1 MRRIKISELI
11 RETGLS
17 RATIDRALNKRSGI
31 HPRTESVIQD
41 AIDRLN
47 QQVEQPLPTKNQGKD
62 VIPAVLQLGRGLTC
76 LLTDAIDNQC
86 LPVELNDV
94 SHRNE
99 EEIIDVLVR
108 ACRDID
114 TPLIV
119 TVRSNE
125 RVNEVLSLAR
135 SKGKRIVTLI
145 SDLRGDSRD
154 AFVGIDNRMAGQA
167 AAHLIGQFI
176 SAEMAPTAGVL
187 LGDYAFNC
195 HEDREIGFRSHL
207 RMHHPKIQLA
217 DVTVA
222 GKEDVSDQTYHA
234 VKSLIQHYP
243 GISAI
248 YNVGAGNAGLA
259 RALEEHDM
267 AEKVCVISHE
277 ADHITVPLLRS
288 GTLNFVIAQDPRTML
303 SKALEIATPTE
314 SGSQID
320 NAIVDFGIYTR
331 FNIPRFS

>member
-47 QQVEQPLPTKNQGKD
+47 QQVDHSVPVKASVKD
-62 VIPAVLQLGRGLTC
+62 EIPAVLQLGRGLTR
-76 LLTDAIDNQC
+76 LLTDAIENEC
-86 LPVELNDV
+86 YAVALNDV
-94 SHRNE
+94 SQKDE
-99 EEIIDVLVR
+99 DEIIDVLVD
-108 ACRDID
+108 ACRDIE

-135 SKGKRIVTLI
+135 SKGKRIITFI

-167 AAHLIGQFI
+167 AAHVIGQMI
-176 SAEMAPTAGVL
+176 SAEMSPTAGVL
-187 LGDYAFNC
+187 LGDYSFNC

-207 RMHHPKIQLA
+207 RTYHPKIQLA

-222 GKEDVSDQTYHA
+222 GKEDISDQTYNA
-234 VKSLIQHYP
+234 VNSLIERYP
-243 GISAI
+243 DISAI

-259 RALEEHDM
+259 KALEEHGI

-288 GTLNFVIAQDPRTML
+288 GTLNFVIAQDPRSML

-314 SGSQID
+314 PGLQID